1 MKIWIPSDGI
11 FRGNTTSRMDTLGT
25 DTPTTS
31 AAATGNQETPAVAL
45 KGSVFTLPILKL
57 GCTELPKIE
66 AELQSHL
73 TTALNFF
80 KDAPVVIDLSLVQN
94 LAPELNFQQL
104 KQLLTKQ
111 KLVPVGIQNGSTKQ
125 VEAAKAAGFA
135 VVTGQTIDRFIEH
148 ARSSQG
154 KSAADVVAD
163 DNSVPSGSP
172 VSTVFVT
179 DTTNQVICQ
188 PVRSGQRV
196 YAKGGDL
203 IVLAAVNAGAE
214 VMADGNLH
222 IYAPLRGRALAGV
235 DGSLGARIFCHSM
248 EAELV
253 AVAGNYRVFE
263 DKMPSTIYKKSV
275 QIYLEG
281 EQLHIEPLS

>member
-1 MKIWIPSDGI
+1 
-11 FRGNTTSRMDTLGT
+11 MDTLGT
-25 DTPTTS
+25 DTPTAS
-31 AAATGNQETPAVAL
+31 AANTGNQETPAVTL

-57 GCTELPKIE
+57 GCTDLPKIE

-80 KDAPVVIDLSLVQN
+80 RDAPVVIDLNLVQEQTPALDFN
-94 LAPELNFQQL
+94 QL
-104 KQLLTKQ
+104 KQLLTQQ
-111 KLVPVGIQNGSTKQ
+111 KLVPVGIQNGSSRQ
-125 VEAAKAAGFA
+125 VADARAAGFA

-148 ARSSQG
+148 ARNVQT
-154 KSAADVVAD
+154 SAKVASAVAVEDADNA
-163 DNSVPSGSP
+163 PSGSP

-179 DTTNQVICQ
+179 DATNQVLLQ

-235 DGSLGARIFCHSM
+235 DGNVNSRIFCHSM

-263 DKMPSTIYKKSV
+263 DKMPSNIYKKSV
-275 QIYLEG
+275 QIYLKG
-281 EQLHIEPLS
+281 EQLHVEPLS